1 MVLLCRCR
9 LSSSAQLL
17 SAGFYMLEQIF
28 SSLAAVIIV
37 LAMAAVGYV
46 LGRLGYINKGNKKLL
61 IKLIIGV
68 GMPSLVVNTVF
79 GKLNFAGLDRPW
91 LLFLLPFLSMTVT
104 LAIGLLLCRLLAPS
118 PERRG
123 GFIAMCAFSNSVFIG
138 LPMNTG
144 LFGDAAVPYVMAF
157 YVVNTT
163 LFWTIGNFVIS
174 KSGET
179 GTEKGGI
186 LKSLKKLISP
196 PLIALAVSIPFAAL
210 GVKMPK
216 AVITLSGY
224 MGNIVTPLAL
234 FYIGYALYEYG
245 FGSMKLDKSM
255 ICVTLVRF
263 IIAPAAMIAL
273 CRLFRFDGMPAA
285 VFIIEAA
292 MPVMTQAVVVAGS
305 HDADEAFVAGG
316 MCVTTLCCFIE
327 VPLLMLLMQ
336 LMGMI

>member
-1 MVLLCRCR
+1 
-9 LSSSAQLL
+9 
-17 SAGFYMLEQIF
+17 MLEQFF
-28 SSLAAVIIV
+28 SSLIAVIIV
-37 LAMAAVGYV
+37 LAMSVIGYI

-79 GKLNFAGLDRPW
+79 GKLDFSGLDRPW
-91 LLFLLPFLSMTVT
+91 LLFLLPILSMMVT
-104 LAIGLLLCRLLAPS
+104 LAIGLLLCRLLAPDAK
-118 PERRG
+118 RRG

-144 LFGDAAVPYVMAF
+144 LFGDEAVPYVMAF

-174 KSGET
+174 KSGES
-179 GTEKGGI
+179 EKGEKGI

-196 PLIALAVSIPFAAL
+196 PLIALAVSIPLAAL
-210 GVKMPK
+210 GVKIPE

-245 FGSMKLDKSM
+245 FKSMKLGKHM

-263 IIAPAAMIAL
+263 IIAPLTMIAL

-316 MCVTTLCCFIE
+316 MCVTTLGCFIE